1 MNYINI
7 TVRGKMARAEERA
20 RVVCGNSD
28 YTVRFDFDEEWAE
41 YAVKTA
47 RFITEGGFFTDVQF
61 SGSDCAVPV
70 LSGTRTLLVGVFA
83 GDVRTTTPAY
93 IPAIHCITDNGRTPA
108 APPPGRPPPPPAA
121 DGCPGCAP
129 P

>member
-83 GDVRTTTPAY
+83 GELAHD
-93 IPAIHCITDNGRTPA
+93 HGRADTRRPVHHR
-108 APPPGRPPPPPAA
+108 PGRHARRPDTRRVRAA
-121 DGCPGCAP
+121 HGAV
-129 P
+129 